1 MAGFVSLGNQLYLGT
16 YKCAEVNGIEN
27 GTFVVLDH
35 VNQTATLANGTTGDG
50 DVYFVQNVIETID
63 EQGIDDVDFK
73 VAEGKYLRLHK
84 PLPGTIYVT
93 TKFNGT
99 LNQGDTVAVGANGA
113 VEAIGTRTPKVK
125 FVVKEKTTAY
135 GTDAVKIMVIE

>member
-35 VNQTATLANGTTGDG
+35 ANGTATLANTTTGDG
-50 DVYFVQNVIETID
+50 DVYFVQNVIDTID
-63 EQGIDDVDFK
+63 EQGVDDVNFK
-73 VAEGKYLRLHK
+73 VVKGEYLRLHK
-84 PLPGTIYVT
+84 PLPGTVYVT

-99 LNQGDTVAVGANGA
+99 LNVGDVVAVGDGGA
-113 VEAIGTRTPKVK
+113 VEAIGTRTPQVK

-135 GTDAVKIMVIE
+135 GTDAVKIMVL

>member
-1 MAGFVSLGNQLYLGT
+1 MAGFVSMGHDQFIGS
-16 YKCAEVNGIEN
+16 YKCAETNGIEN

-35 VNQTATLANGTTGDG
+35 VNKTARLGDSTTGDG
-50 DVYFVQNVIETID
+50 DVYFVQNVIDTID

-99 LNQGDTVAVGANGA
+99 LNEGDVVAVGANGA
-113 VEAIGTRTPKVK
+113 VEAVGERTPQVK

-135 GTDAVKIMVIE
+135 GADAVKIMVL

>member
-1 MAGFVSLGNQLYLGT
+1 MAGFVSLGHDQFIGS
-16 YKCAEVNGIEN
+16 YKCAEANGIEN
-27 GTFVVLDH
+27 GTFVVLNH
-35 VNQTATLANGTTGDG
+35 AAKTATLADATTGDG
-50 DVYFVQNVIETID
+50 DVYFVQNVIDTID

-99 LNQGDTVAVGANGA
+99 LNEGDVVAVGANGA
-113 VEAIGTRTPKVK
+113 VEAVGERTPQVK

-135 GTDAVKIMVIE
+135 GTDAVKIMVL

>member
-1 MAGFVSLGNQLYLGT
+1 MAGFVALGNEKYLGT
-16 YKCAEVNGIEN
+16 YKCAETNGIEN

-35 VNQTATLANGTTGDG
+35 VNKTARLGDSTTGDG
-50 DVYFVQNVIETID
+50 DVYFVQNVIDTID

-99 LNQGDTVAVGANGA
+99 LNEGDVVAVGANGA
-113 VEAIGTRTPKVK
+113 VEAVGERTPQVK

-135 GTDAVKIMVIE
+135 GADAVKIMVL

>member
-1 MAGFVSLGNQLYLGT
+1 MAGFVAQGHDRFLGT
-16 YKCAEVNGIEN
+16 YKCAEVNGVEN

-35 VNQTATLANGTTGDG
+35 VNGTATLANATKGNG
-50 DVYFVQNVIETID
+50 DVYFVQNTIDTVD

-84 PLPGTIYVT
+84 PLPGTVYVT
-93 TKFNGT
+93 TKFNGN
-99 LNQGDTVAVGANGA
+99 LKQGDVVAVGDGGA
-113 VEAIGTRTPKVK
+113 VEAIGTRTPQVK

-135 GTDAVKIMVIE
+135 GTDAVKIMVL

>member
-16 YKCAEVNGIEN
+16 YKCAEANGIEN

-35 VNQTATLANGTTGDG
+35 VNGTATLANATTGDG
-50 DVYFVQNVIETID
+50 DVYFVQNVIDTID
-63 EQGIDDVDFK
+63 EQGVDDVNFK
-73 VAEGKYLRLHK
+73 IAKGEYLRLHK
-84 PLPGTIYVT
+84 PLPGTVYVT

-99 LNQGDTVAVGANGA
+99 LNVGDVVAVGAGGA
-113 VEAIGTRTPKVK
+113 VEAKGTRTPQVK

-135 GTDAVKIMVIE
+135 GTDAVKIMVL

>member
-1 MAGFVSLGNQLYLGT
+1 MAGFVALGDQLYIGT
-16 YKCAEVNGIEN
+16 YKCAEANGIEN

-35 VNQTATLANGTTGDG
+35 ANGTATLANGRTGDG

-63 EQGIDDVDFK
+63 EQGIDDVNFK
-73 VAEGKYLRLHK
+73 VANGKYLRLHK

-99 LNQGDTVAVGANGA
+99 LNKGDVVAVGDNGA
-113 VEAIGTRTPKVK
+113 VEAIGARTPKVK

-135 GTDAVKIMVIE
+135 GTDAVKIMVL